1 VPEWITAFMT
11 SSETHS
17 STVSIVDSRSVRVA
31 WMNRRAEG
39 WSEMVVGEPE
49 GGCEPMSAGPTE
61 TVSSVTSS

>member
-1 VPEWITAFMT
+1 
-11 SSETHS
+11 
-17 STVSIVDSRSVRVA
+17 VA